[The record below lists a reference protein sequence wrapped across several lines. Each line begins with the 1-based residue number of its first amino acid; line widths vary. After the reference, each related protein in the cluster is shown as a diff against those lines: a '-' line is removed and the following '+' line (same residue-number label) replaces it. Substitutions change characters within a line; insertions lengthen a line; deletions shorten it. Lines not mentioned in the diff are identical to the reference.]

1 MVEVDD
7 VFAPIAVPLS
17 DQEIASVIHRDLTV
31 ALSTI
36 YFENSTQPDRTWTY
50 KNGKMNGT
58 MTAYRRDGTIEHTV
72 EYQDDYVVPGSDE
85 YY

>member
-1 MVEVDD
+1 MFCSKCGTALRPGNRFCMNCGTPVG
-7 VFAPIAVPLS
+7 
-17 DQEIASVIHRDLTV
+17 
-31 ALSTI
+31 LSTI

-72 EYQDDYVVPGSDE
+72 EYQDDYVVPGTDGS
-85 YY
+85 Y